1 MPRVI
6 AKQKA
11 GWHPC
16 VECNPAFRL
25 SELLLKSVPK
35 LPGSFG

>member
-1 MPRVI
+1 MPRVMVK
-6 AKQKA
+6 KQKA

-25 SELLLKSVPK
+25 SESIEKRA
-35 LPGSFG
+35 